1 MMKYEPF
8 KEKHCETAN
17 ELWELLSPTNN
28 LFDDPCKLIYRG
40 QSNSTWGL
48 IPSSL
53 RKYDKKLQEE
63 KKEEEEEKTTADMQV
78 YNELSIL
85 NKFVEYCDNLGIKIP
100 NDSISFRENNL
111 NPNNIDKYLLNPSL
125 WPNEEIFE
133 LMAMAQHHS
142 VPTRLLD
149 WTESPYVA
157 MYFAV
162 SSAFY
167 RYIEL
172 LEEKEPDKGFK
183 GDEKIAI
190 WVLNLE
196 FKNLYDFKILY
207 VPRSSTLNISS
218 QKGLFTVHS
227 HSGNRGERFVVEGLE
242 NIFSILPNTPLLKI
256 TLPIT
261 EVIKLYELC
270 EKVGMTSTTLFPN
283 TQGVEKGIKD
293 TLNKWYLTDNLL
305 R

>member
-1 MMKYEPF
+1 MKYEPF
-8 KEKHCETAN
+8 KEKYCKTAN

-28 LFDDPCKLIYRG
+28 LFDEPCKLIYRG
-40 QSNSTWGL
+40 QSDSNWGL
-48 IPSSL
+48 IPSVL
-53 RKYDKKLQEE
+53 RKNKNNQLIKLFKQES
-63 KKEEEEEKTTADMQV
+63 TADIQI
-78 YNELSIL
+78 YNELCIL

-100 NDSISFRENNL
+100 NDSISFRERNL
-111 NPNNIDKYLLNPSL
+111 NTNNIDKYLINPVL

-149 WTESPYVA
+149 WTETPYVA

-172 LEEKEPDKGFK
+172 LEKKEIK

-196 FKNLYDFKILY
+196 VKNLYDFKTLY

-218 QKGLFTVHS
+218 QKGLFTVHP
-227 HSGNRGERFVVEGLE
+227 HNGNRGESFVVEGLE
-242 NIFSILPNTPLLKI
+242 NVFSILPNTPLLKI
-256 TLPIT
+256 TLPLN
-261 EVIKLYELC
+261 EVINLYNLC
-270 EKVGMTSTTLFPN
+270 EKVGMTSTSLFPN

-305 R
+305 K